1 MGSKNYCYSNNEQ
14 VTGGSNGIGR
24 EILVEL
30 AKRNSRITLI
40 SWDVDSERNQS
51 TIKELKALGVSK
63 AYSFDVD
70 VTDDDQVAA
79 AAARVSYNA

>member
-1 MGSKNYCYSNNEQ
+1 M
-14 VTGGSNGIGR
+14 TGGLNGIGR

-30 AKRNSRITLI
+30 AKRNSSITLI
-40 SWDVDSERNQS
+40 SWDVDSERNNS

-70 VTDDDQVAA
+70 VTDDEQVAA
-79 AAARVSYNA
+79 AAARVSFKTY